1 MCINFETSLFSF
13 LIGESAGLTLAMSNS
28 IEKRLIGLF
37 IMFYSLIQIF
47 EANIYFKSNQE
58 LNLRLLLINLGFQGL
73 VFFILMSYIY
83 EINSIYIV
91 ISILVSIIIL
101 IKGLSENFK
110 EITINNCLEWNFI
123 NENEIYYSLGL
134 MYLIMFIF
142 IFSNKELKNDNLEN
156 DNLVFKSGIILL
168 ITYLFSFY
176 VIDYKNRP
184 SIWCMSS
191 AIVAP
196 VILLL

>member
-1 MCINFETSLFSF
+1 MCINLETSLFSF

-28 IEKRLIGLF
+28 LEKRLIGLF
-37 IMFYSLIQIF
+37 IMFYSFIQIF

-58 LNLRLLLINLGFQGL
+58 LNSRLLLINLGFQGL
-73 VFFILMSYIY
+73 VFFLLMSYIY

-91 ISILVSIIIL
+91 ISIFVSIIIL

-110 EITINNCLEWNFI
+110 EITINNCLQWDFLSEK
-123 NENEIYYSLGL
+123 EIHYSLGL

-142 IFSNKELKNDNLEN
+142 IFSNKELKNDNLNN

-176 VIDYKNRP
+176 IIDYKNRP

-191 AIVAP
+191 AILAP

>member
-1 MCINFETSLFSF
+1 MCINLETSLFSF

-28 IEKRLIGLF
+28 LEKRLIGLF
-37 IMFYSLIQIF
+37 IMFYSLVQIF

-58 LNLRLLLINLGFQGL
+58 LNSRLLLINLGFQGL

-83 EINSIYIV
+83 EINSIYII

-110 EITINNCLEWNFI
+110 EITINNCLEWNFMS
-123 NENEIYYSLGL
+123 ESEIYYSLGL

-142 IFSNKELKNDNLEN
+142 IFSNKELKNVNLEN
-156 DNLVFKSGIILL
+156 NNLVFKSGIILL

-176 VIDYKNRP
+176 IIDYKNRP

>member
-168 ITYLFSFY
+168 ITYLFSLIG
-176 VIDYKNRP
+176 VIFLKQFP
-184 SIWCMSS
+184 
-191 AIVAP
+191 
-196 VILLL
+196 

>member
-1 MCINFETSLFSF
+1 MCINLETSLFSF

-28 IEKRLIGLF
+28 LEKRLIGLF
-37 IMFYSLIQIF
+37 IMFYSFIQIF

-58 LNLRLLLINLGFQGL
+58 LNSRLLLINLGFQGL
-73 VFFILMSYIY
+73 VFFLLMSYIY

-91 ISILVSIIIL
+91 ISIFVSIIIL

-110 EITINNCLEWNFI
+110 EITINNCLQWDFLSEK
-123 NENEIYYSLGL
+123 EIHYSLGL

-142 IFSNKELKNDNLEN
+142 IFSNKELKNDNLNN

-176 VIDYKNRP
+176 IIDYKNRQ

-191 AIVAP
+191 AILAP